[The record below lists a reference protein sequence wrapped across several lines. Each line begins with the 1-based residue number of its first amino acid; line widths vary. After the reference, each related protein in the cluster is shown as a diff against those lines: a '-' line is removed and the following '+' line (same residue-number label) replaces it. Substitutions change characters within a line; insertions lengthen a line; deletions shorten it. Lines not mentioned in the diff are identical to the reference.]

1 MKIIN
6 NIVDL
11 RKISK
16 KIKKNKKKIVLCHG
30 VFDLLHI
37 GHILHFEEAKKKG
50 DVLIVSITGDKFV
63 NKGPN
68 RPMFTDLH
76 RAKFISNLSIVDFVF
91 INHEVTSENVIDKV
105 KPNFYFKGPDYKKN
119 NQDLTGQILKEKKIL
134 RKNKGKIIYS
144 KGQTFSSSKIIN
156 DNLSMV
162 FNEQQSNFLRK
173 IRQKYSY
180 SKVQR
185 AFHGLEKL
193 KVLIIG
199 ETIIDRYVFCETIG
213 KSGKEPMLVLNEN
226 SVKDFLGGAAAI
238 CNQVQEFTKN
248 VSFFSM
254 LGEKKE
260 FLNFIKK
267 KLSKV
272 SINFLFKKNSPTIL
286 KKRYVDEASNSKT
299 LGVYSL
305 NDRLLDKNS
314 EKKILKQLSG
324 KLKKYDL
331 VIVSDYGHGFI
342 TKKIATLISKQSKYL
357 FINSQVNANNSGH
370 HSLEKYK
377 NANCVLINESEMRH
391 ELRDR
396 QSNVKKLV
404 ISLSKKLRAKSII
417 VTRGNEGSIF
427 YNNKKKNFVT
437 CPAFASNISD
447 KVGAGDAMLSVFSIF
462 FHKSQNS
469 EVPLFFGSLA
479 AANSLTDFG
488 NDRTTKLINLQKI
501 IQHLYK

>member
-1 MKIIN
+1 M
-6 NIVDL
+6 
-11 RKISK
+11 
-16 KIKKNKKKIVLCHG
+16 CHG

-238 CNQVQEFTKN
+238 CNQV
-248 VSFFSM
+248 
-254 LGEKKE
+254 L
-260 FLNFIKK
+260 
-267 KLSKV
+267 
-272 SINFLFKKNSPTIL
+272 
-286 KKRYVDEASNSKT
+286 
-299 LGVYSL
+299 
-305 NDRLLDKNS
+305 
-314 EKKILKQLSG
+314 
-324 KLKKYDL
+324 
-331 VIVSDYGHGFI
+331 
-342 TKKIATLISKQSKYL
+342 
-357 FINSQVNANNSGH
+357 
-370 HSLEKYK
+370 
-377 NANCVLINESEMRH
+377 
-391 ELRDR
+391 
-396 QSNVKKLV
+396 
-404 ISLSKKLRAKSII
+404 
-417 VTRGNEGSIF
+417 
-427 YNNKKKNFVT
+427 
-437 CPAFASNISD
+437 
-447 KVGAGDAMLSVFSIF
+447 
-462 FHKSQNS
+462 
-469 EVPLFFGSLA
+469 
-479 AANSLTDFG
+479 
-488 NDRTTKLINLQKI
+488 
-501 IQHLYK
+501 